1 MPHCHGLNA
10 AHREYFM
17 PQRYR
22 NAGRRLLA
30 FFALAAVLCSL
41 SRTGHA
47 IPAFARMYGTSCSTC
62 HLDFPKLNDFGKAF
76 KDAGFK
82 FPKGDETLLKIPPVM
97 LGAPANKE
105 LWPKAIWPGTIP
117 GLPPVGF
124 RYTNYFQYT
133 GSSSSN
139 FAVLTPPGTTPPFIP
154 ATDFETGVFSL
165 YTAGNF
171 GSDIAFWVQ
180 DDLSVASSNAEGG
193 LGDAYL
199 KFVNVGRLLKLPKNA
214 LNLRVGQFE
223 LEIPFTQERSI
234 WISPYDIYLQSNIG
248 AINPLYPQQFVN
260 NSYVLAEAGKGVEL
274 SGGLHTGGYN
284 YSIAFID
291 QNTGGG
297 VGNSPYV
304 PTALG
309 ANQGGLGVQSNA
321 DFKDIYASFQYRF
334 NLERDKE
341 SRNAIQ
347 AAGESGPH
355 DHTYLNLGTYYFY
368 GRSLRRLEGAAPDGT
383 AALLTAQ
390 EPFYRVGG
398 NMTFNY
404 RCCLQFNA
412 LYMFGHDMNLLPVDA
427 AGGLIPLQSL
437 GQIAPVG
444 FTRGMPATFSGGFAD
459 VEWLAYPWMM
469 LMMRYD
475 GVNSNSDRINAL
487 ITNPSFTGSPFNA
500 AFGATRNR
508 FTPAVQFLIHANIKA
523 TFEYQF
529 RPSQSVIVATNPAT
543 GLPMAFNPFHTN
555 TAVVGLDFA
564 Y

>member
-1 MPHCHGLNA
+1 MGQRVSEFGRLRYLLIAQLGLIC
-10 AHREYFM
+10 
-17 PQRYR
+17 
-22 NAGRRLLA
+22 LLA
-30 FFALAAVLCSL
+30 NTS
-41 SRTGHA
+41 HA

-82 FPKGDETLLKIPPVM
+82 FPKDDESMLKIPPVM

-117 GLPPVGF
+117 GIPPIGF

-139 FAVLTPPGTTPPFIP
+139 FAALTPPGTLPPIVP
-154 ATDFETGVFSL
+154 ATDFESGTFSL
-165 YTAGNF
+165 FTAGNL
-171 GSDIAFWVQ
+171 GSDIAFWVN
-180 DDLSVASSNAEGG
+180 DDLSVASANVNGG

-199 KFVNVGRLLKLPKNA
+199 KFVNIGRLLKLPTHA

-223 LEIPFTQERSI
+223 LEIPFTQARSI
-234 WISPYDIYLQSNIG
+234 WTSPYDIYLQSNIG
-248 AINPLYPQQFVN
+248 SMNSVLPQQFVN
-260 NSYVLAEAGKGVEL
+260 NHYVLAETGKGVEL

-297 VGNSPYV
+297 AGFSPYV
-304 PTALG
+304 PTVLG
-309 ANQGGLGVQSNA
+309 SSQGGLGVQSNA
-321 DFKDIYASFQYRF
+321 DFKDIYASFNYRF
-334 NLERDKE
+334 NLERDKD

-347 AAGESGPH
+347 AAGATGPR

-368 GRSLRRLEGAAPDGT
+368 GRSEQRLVGVGADGT
-383 AALLTAQ
+383 GAVLTAR
-390 EPFYRVGG
+390 EPFYRVGA

-412 LYMFGHDMNLLPVDA
+412 LYMYGHDMNLLPVDA
-427 AGGLIPLQSL
+427 TGTLIPLQSI
-437 GQIAPVG
+437 GQIAPAG
-444 FTRGMPATFSGGFAD
+444 FVQGSAATFSGGFAD

-469 LMMRYD
+469 VMMRYD

-500 AFGATRNR
+500 AVGSTRNR

-529 RPSQSVIVATNPAT
+529 RPSQSVIVANNPVT

>member
-1 MPHCHGLNA
+1 MLHKMLEFSRIRWFLIANVT
-10 AHREYFM
+10 
-17 PQRYR
+17 
-22 NAGRRLLA
+22 LTL
-30 FFALAAVLCSL
+30 VLS
-41 SRTGHA
+41 SSSHA

-62 HLDFPKLNDFGKAF
+62 HLDFPQLNDFGKAF

-82 FPKGDETLLKIPPVM
+82 FPKEDESMLKIPPVM

-117 GLPPVGF
+117 GIPPIGF

-139 FAVLTPPGTTPPFIP
+139 FAALTPPGSLPPIVP
-154 ATDFETGVFSL
+154 TTDFETGVFSL

-171 GSDIAFWVQ
+171 GSDIAFWVN
-180 DDLSVASSNAEGG
+180 DDLSVSAANSNGG

-199 KFVNVGRLLKLPKNA
+199 KFVNISRFLKLPRNS
-214 LNLRVGQFE
+214 LNLRAGQFE
-223 LEIPFTQERSI
+223 LELPFTQARSI
-234 WISPYDIYLQSNIG
+234 WTSPYDIYLQSNFG
-248 AINPLYPQQFVN
+248 AVNSLFPQQFIN
-260 NSYVLAEAGKGVEL
+260 NRYVLAETGRGVEL

-291 QNTGGG
+291 QSTGGG
-297 VGNSPYV
+297 VGFSPYV

-309 ANQGGLGVQSNA
+309 SNQGGLGVQSNA
-321 DFKDIYASFQYRF
+321 DFKDIYASFNYRF
-334 NLERDKE
+334 NLEHDKE

-347 AAGESGPH
+347 AAGPTGPR

-368 GRSLRRLEGAAPDGT
+368 GRSEQRLIGVGADGT
-383 AALLTAQ
+383 AAVLTAR

-412 LYMFGHDMNLLPVDA
+412 LYMFGHDNNLLPVDTN
-427 AGGLIPLQSL
+427 GNLIPLQDL
-437 GQIAPVG
+437 GQIATASFVPG
-444 FTRGMPATFSGGFAD
+444 RSATFSGGFAD

-469 LMMRYD
+469 VLMRYD
-475 GVNSNSDRINAL
+475 GVNSNSDRVNAL
-487 ITNPSFTGSPFNA
+487 ITNPSFTGLTFNA
-500 AFGATRNR
+500 GVGSTRNR

-529 RPSQSVIVATNPAT
+529 RPSQSVIVATNPIT
-543 GLPMAFNPFHTN
+543 GLPVALNPFHTN
-555 TAVVGLDFA
+555 TAVIGLDFA

>member
-1 MPHCHGLNA
+1 MFDWGWKLLGYACMAAGMILGLLSV
-10 AHREYFM
+10 
-17 PQRYR
+17 P
-22 NAGRRLLA
+22 RR
-30 FFALAAVLCSL
+30 SE
-41 SRTGHA
+41 A

-82 FPKGDETLLKIPPVM
+82 FPKDDESVLKIPPVM

-117 GLPPVGF
+117 GIPPIGF

-133 GSSSSN
+133 GSSKSN
-139 FAVLTPPGTTPPFIP
+139 FASLTPPGTLPPLIP
-154 ATDFETGVFSL
+154 TTDFETGVFSL
-165 YTAGNF
+165 FTAGNF
-171 GSDIAFWVQ
+171 GSDIAFWVN
-180 DDLSVASSNAEGG
+180 DDISVASANANGG

-199 KFVNVGRLLKLPKNA
+199 KFVNVGRFLKLPTNA

-223 LEIPFTQERSI
+223 LELPFTQARSI
-234 WISPYDIYLQSNIG
+234 WTSPYDIYVQSNIG
-248 AINPLYPQQFVN
+248 AMSSTFPEQFINN
-260 NSYVLAEAGKGVEL
+260 HYVLAETGKGVEL

-297 VGNSPYV
+297 AGFSPYV

-309 ANQGGLGVQSNA
+309 SNQGGLGVQSNA
-321 DFKDIYASFQYRF
+321 DFKDIYANFNYRF
-334 NLERDKE
+334 NLERDKS

-347 AAGESGPH
+347 AAGATGPR
-355 DHTYLNLGTYYFY
+355 DHTYLNLGSYYFY
-368 GRSLRRLEGAAPDGT
+368 GNSEQRLVGLAADNT
-383 AALLTAQ
+383 AAVLSAR

-412 LYMFGHDMNLLPVDA
+412 LYMFGHDMNLLPVDSTGA
-427 AGGLIPLQSL
+427 VIPLESL
-437 GQIAPVG
+437 GQIAPAG
-444 FTRGMPATFSGGFAD
+444 FIQGRAATFSGGFAD

-469 LMMRYD
+469 VMMRYD

-487 ITNPSFTGSPFNA
+487 STNPSFTGSPFNA
-500 AFGATRNR
+500 GFGSTRNR
-508 FTPAVQFLIHANIKA
+508 FTPAVQFLIHPNIKA

-529 RPSQSVIVATNPAT
+529 RPSQSVIVATNPVT
-543 GLPMAFNPFHTN
+543 GLPMAMNPFHTN
-555 TAVVGLDFA
+555 TAVIGLDFA

>member
-1 MPHCHGLNA
+1 M
-10 AHREYFM
+10 
-17 PQRYR
+17 Q
-22 NAGRRLLA
+22 RRLYGQFNKLIS
-30 FFALAAVLCSL
+30 FLAAMGISL
-41 SRTGHA
+41 VPGTGHA

-82 FPKGDETLLKIPPVM
+82 FPKEDESMLKIPPVM

-117 GLPPVGF
+117 GIPPIGF
-124 RYTNYFQYT
+124 RMTNYFQYT
-133 GSSSSN
+133 GSSSNN
-139 FAVLTPPGTTPPFIP
+139 FNALVSPGNQPPFVP
-154 ATDFETGVFSL
+154 QTDFETGVLSL
-165 YTAGNF
+165 FTAGNF
-171 GSDIAFWVQ
+171 GSDIAFWVN
-180 DDLSVASSNAEGG
+180 DDISVSGANSNGG
-193 LGDAYL
+193 LGDSYL
-199 KFVNVGRLLKLPKNA
+199 KFVNVGRFLKLPSHA

-223 LEIPFTQERSI
+223 LELPFTQARSI
-234 WISPYDIYLQSNIG
+234 WTSPYDIYLQSNIG
-248 AINPLYPQQFVN
+248 AINAVFPQQFVN
-260 NSYVLAEAGKGVEL
+260 NNYVLAETGRGVEL

-291 QNTGGG
+291 QDTGGN
-297 VGNSPYV
+297 VGYSPYV

-309 ANQGGLGVQSNA
+309 SNQGGLGVQSTAN
-321 DFKDIYASFQYRF
+321 FKDIYASFQYRF

-347 AAGESGPH
+347 AAGPTGPR

-368 GRSLRRLEGAAPDGT
+368 GRSVQRLLGAAPDGT
-383 AALLTAQ
+383 AAVITAR

-398 NMTFNY
+398 NLTFNY

-412 LYMFGHDMNLLPVDA
+412 LYMFGHDLNLLPVDA
-427 AGGLIPLQSL
+427 SGALIPLQSL
-437 GQIAPVG
+437 GQVAPVG
-444 FTRGMPATFSGGFAD
+444 FIQGTPATFSGGFAD

-469 LMMRYD
+469 VMMRYD
-475 GVNSNSDRINAL
+475 GVNSTSDKINSL
-487 ITNPSFTGSPFNA
+487 TTNPLFTGAPFNA
-500 AFGATRNR
+500 PFSATRNR

-529 RPSQSVIVATNPAT
+529 RPSQSVIIANSPVT

-555 TAVVGLDFA
+555 TAVVGFDFA